1 MSLAVAVDNCVLSH
15 YVSNKLIPDQKK
27 DIEAFTKM
35 ILLAEQGIIELGGVW
50 TSLKIENLAKQGQ
63 SKRRVQYLDKVI
75 KDWPAIGDKQTPAQK
90 YCLHQILQDHN
101 ADDSKQIVNN
111 SKFSH
116 YFVTM
121 DYKIHKRYNNRRTDI
136 KSKCHIHVSV
146 MRPFEFLEDY
156 EAGRIPW
163 TN

>member
-15 YVSNKLIPDQKK
+15 YVSSKLTPDQKK

-50 TSLKIENLAKQGQ
+50 TSLKIENLAKQGK
-63 SKRRVQYLDKVI
+63 SKRGVEALDKVI
-75 KDWPAIGDKQTPAQK
+75 KDWPAIGDKQTPVQNR
-90 YCLHQILQDHN
+90 CLHQILRN
-101 ADDSKQIVNN
+101 RNRYDSKQIVNN

-121 DYKIHKRYNNRRTDI
+121 DYKIHKCYNNRRADI
-136 KSKCHIHVSV
+136 KNKCRIHVSV